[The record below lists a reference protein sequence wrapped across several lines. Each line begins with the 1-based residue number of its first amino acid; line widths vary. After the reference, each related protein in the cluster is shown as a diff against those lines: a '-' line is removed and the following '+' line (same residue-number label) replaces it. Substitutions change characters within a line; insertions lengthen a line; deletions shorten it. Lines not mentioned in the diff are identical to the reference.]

1 MYTYFLLY
9 SEVLKPVV
17 LPFIRNHATPDRIV
31 FQQDG
36 ARAHNGQ
43 AHHMFSRFL
52 NLQIYKKKSQ
62 NVLCISI
69 EIKNDRKRPSKKGNI
84 KGDQQFEIFKAL
96 KMGASYSF

>member
-1 MYTYFLLY
+1 MYIYFLLY

-69 EIKNDRKRPSKKGNI
+69 EIKNDRKRPSKKGRMKICVKNMLLI
-84 KGDQQFEIFKAL
+84 QDL
-96 KMGASYSF
+96 

>member
-43 AHHMFSRFL
+43 AHHIFSRFL
-52 NLQIYKKKSQ
+52 NLRIYKKNHKVFF
-62 NVLCISI
+62 VLYFFKTEVSI
-69 EIKNDRKRPSKKGNI
+69 EIKNDRKRPSKK
-84 KGDQQFEIFKAL
+84 
-96 KMGASYSF
+96 